1 MTTVS
6 YTFSGAA
13 GGSSALELLA
23 KLQNTELVVNA
34 TADAKPTLTIVTT
47 NPIVGTSSTSTKESW
62 VDCVKALSY
71 IIPWLNLCQDGADFE
86 QWISSA
92 ACVLGMCKLI

>member
-1 MTTVS
+1 MASVS
-6 YTFSGAA
+6 YTFAGPA

-62 VDCVKALSY
+62 VSCVKALSF
-71 IIPWLNLCQDGADFE
+71 IIPWLNLWQDGDDFE
-86 QWISSA
+86 PWLSSA
-92 ACVLGMCKLI
+92 ASVLGMCKLI